1 MSGTYMGQVTDGD
14 PDHALIRSIAE
25 GNAKALDELY
35 ARYGPS
41 ILNFLVARLGDRQL
55 AEEVLQDV
63 MLAVWNS
70 SANFRGESKVLTW
83 LLTIARNRAINTQR
97 KRRPQIVEFDEELKI
112 TNDETGP
119 LERMVKQGQYST
131 VREAIEAL
139 PAGQRET
146 LTLVFYHQLSGV
158 EVAEALGV
166 SVGTVK
172 SRLHRAKETLRRI
185 LQGEESL

>member
-14 PDHALIRSIAE
+14 PDHALIWSIAE

-41 ILNFLVARLGDRQL
+41 ILNFLVARLSDRQL

-119 LERMVKQGQYST
+119 LERMVKQGQYSI

-158 EVAEALGV
+158 EVAEAVGV

-185 LQGEESL
+185 LRGEESL